1 MCETLYL
8 NIARTAQITSVIAQ
22 GIGQDE
28 FDALYRDILT
38 GRVLM
43 GRDNKGLESARFL
56 LAADGFGEH
65 NGQCNLLAGA
75 DIAQGHAQLNDRAL

>member
-8 NIARTAQITSVIAQ
+8 NIARTAQITSVIVE

-28 FDALYRDILT
+28 FDALYRDVLT

-65 NGQCNLLAGA
+65 NSQCNPFAGA

>member
-1 MCETLYL
+1 MCEALYL
-8 NIARTAQITSVIAQ
+8 NIARTAQATSVIVQ

-56 LAADGFGEH
+56 IAADGFGEY
-65 NGQCNLLAGA
+65 NGQCDSFAGA

>member
-1 MCETLYL
+1 MCEALYL
-8 NIARTAQITSVIAQ
+8 NIARTAQTTSVIVQ

-28 FDALYRDILT
+28 FDALYRDVLT
-38 GRVLM
+38 GRGLM

-56 LAADGFGEH
+56 LAADGFGER
-65 NGQCNLLAGA
+65 NSQCNPFAGA

>member
-1 MCETLYL
+1 
-8 NIARTAQITSVIAQ
+8 
-22 GIGQDE
+22 
-28 FDALYRDILT
+28 
-38 GRVLM
+38 M

-56 LAADGFGEH
+56 LDADGFGEH

>member
-1 MCETLYL
+1 MCEALCL
-8 NIARTAQITSVIAQ
+8 NIARIAQTTSVIAQ

-28 FDALYRDILT
+28 FDALYRDILASQ
-38 GRVLM
+38 VLM

-56 LAADGFGEH
+56 FAADGFGEH
-65 NGQCNLLAGA
+65 NGQCDSFAGA